1 MSTRNFV
8 RTEMLAPVS
17 GASVFYDLDVPWQP
31 QPRIVAD
38 ANGIYLSGM
47 HLAGTREHLNALMS
61 CMEAAWSDHLVLAMV
76 PEHAAAP
83 APAAIAAPAPAVDNN
98 VVALAH
104 GKTPREQGGSSV

>member
-8 RTEMLAPVS
+8 RTEMRAPVS
-17 GASVFYDLDVPWQP
+17 GTSVFYDLDVPWQP

-47 HLAGTREHLNALMS
+47 HMAGTRENLNALMS
-61 CMEAAWSDHLVLAMV
+61 CMEAAWSDHLVLARLA
-76 PEHAAAP
+76 ERGAATAP
-83 APAAIAAPAPAVDNN
+83 PAVATPLPAADNN

-104 GKTPREQGGSSV
+104 GKTHSEQGGSSV